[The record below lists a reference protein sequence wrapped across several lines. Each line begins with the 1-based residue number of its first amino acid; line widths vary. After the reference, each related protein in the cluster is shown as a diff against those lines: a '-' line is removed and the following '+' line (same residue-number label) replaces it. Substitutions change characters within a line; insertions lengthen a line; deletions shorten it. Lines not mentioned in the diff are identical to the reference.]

1 MFGYIKPQKCSLRV
15 REWEHYRAT
24 YCGLCN
30 ALKRC
35 YGLGA
40 RFIVNYDF
48 TFLSLVLEAA
58 QPSARCTEYEY
69 KRCIAS
75 PFAKKCAVAKSEALD
90 IAADTSV
97 VLTWWQLYDAVLD
110 KPFWKSIPAR
120 FSRLFLRRAY
130 RKAAKKISPFDE
142 QVRTCLAQLHEIE
155 GERAPSYDR
164 PADTFA
170 RILAA
175 LSEFCGDFKTR
186 RILREMFYH
195 IGRIIYLTDALAD
208 VSEDLQSGNYNPIL
222 ARLSV
227 KELPLSDEQKESVIS
242 TINQSIHAAIA
253 AFSLIDAGESC
264 GLIENILHL
273 GIPAVVHDAAAGE
286 KPKKENKLHERPV

>member
-15 REWEHYRAT
+15 REWEHYRAV

-30 ALKRC
+30 TLKRR
-35 YGLGA
+35 YGLSA

-58 QPSARCTEYEY
+58 GGQCGGYEY

-75 PFAKKCAVAKSEALD
+75 PLSQKCACVRSDALD
-90 IAADTSV
+90 IAADASV
-97 VLTWWQLYDAVLD
+97 ILTWWQLCDAVMD
-110 KPFWKSIPAR
+110 KPFWSGMPAR
-120 FSRLFLRRAY
+120 LSRLFLRRAY
-130 RKAAKKISPFDE
+130 RRAAGKLPSFDA
-142 QVRTCLAQLHEIE
+142 QVRACLNELHGIE
-155 GERAPSYDR
+155 AERAPSYDR

-175 LSEFCGDFKTR
+175 MSEFCDGAEKR

-195 IGRIIYLTDALAD
+195 IGRIVYLTDALAD
-208 VSEDLQSGNYNPIL
+208 VSEDLRSGNYNPVL

-227 KELPLSDEQKESVIS
+227 TALPLSDEQKESVVS

-253 AFSLIDAGESC
+253 AFSLIDAGETR
-264 GLIENILHL
+264 GLIENILYL
-273 GIPAVVHDAAAGE
+273 GIPAVVHDAASGA
-286 KPKKENKLHERPV
+286 KPKKENRLHERPV